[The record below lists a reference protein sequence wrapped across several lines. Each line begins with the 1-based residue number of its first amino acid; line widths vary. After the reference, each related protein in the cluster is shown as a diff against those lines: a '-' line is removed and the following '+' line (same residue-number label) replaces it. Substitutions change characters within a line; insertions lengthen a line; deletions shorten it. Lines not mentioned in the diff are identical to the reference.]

1 MWRGLIR
8 RAGAMPDLKTGHLV
22 QRFYKK
28 AGVLASSS
36 GFQVTLDSRL
46 LHTPE
51 RQVLLLPSEALALA
65 VAAEWEQQEKFLNPH
80 SMPLMQMSTR
90 AVDLVLTGLKKS
102 LLDRVVDYL
111 ASDSLCFRETAPEL
125 QAKQEASLTPVLSH
139 LKSTYQL
146 ELPTVTGVQLL
157 DLPATTLSRFRTHCQ
172 SLDPFDLVALET
184 AASVSKSA
192 ALALSLQDG
201 FISIAE
207 GLRLSRLE
215 EDFQHLLSGKVQ
227 AHDVEEAQ
235 ELMIL
240 AAARA
245 LTVLKR
251 AV

>member
-1 MWRGLIR
+1 MWRGLVR
-8 RAGAMPDLKTGHLV
+8 HAGAMPDLKTGHLV
-22 QRFYKK
+22 QKFYKQ
-28 AGVLASSS
+28 AGVLASPS
-36 GFQVTLDSRL
+36 GFQVTLDNRP

-51 RQVLLLPSEALALA
+51 RQVLLLPSQALALA

-80 SMPLMQMSTR
+80 SMPLMQMTTR
-90 AVDLVLTGLKKS
+90 AVDLVLTGLKES
-102 LLDRVVDYL
+102 LLDRVVSYL
-111 ASDSLCFRETAPEL
+111 ASDSLCFRDTAPEL
-125 QAKQEASLTPVLSH
+125 QAKQEASSSPVLSH
-139 LKSTYQL
+139 LQSAYQL
-146 ELPTVTGVQLL
+146 HLPAVTGVQPL
-157 DLPATTLSRFRTHCQ
+157 DLPASTLTRFRALCEA
-172 SLDPFDLVALET
+172 LDPFDLVALET

-192 ALALSLQDG
+192 ALALALQDG

-227 AHDVEEAQ
+227 THDVEEAQ

-245 LTVLKR
+245 LAVLKR